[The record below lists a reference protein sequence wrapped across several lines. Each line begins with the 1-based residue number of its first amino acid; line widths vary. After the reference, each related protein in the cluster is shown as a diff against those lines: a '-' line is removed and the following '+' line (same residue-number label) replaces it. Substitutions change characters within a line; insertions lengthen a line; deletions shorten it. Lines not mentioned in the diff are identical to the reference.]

1 MEIVTLVKMNNL
13 PEPNSVNPDN
23 GNSLPNSVNP
33 DDDDPGNG
41 STRNRKFENKDSK
54 GSRNEGSPKG
64 KLLLSSKE
72 LLLKEFKRENFK

>member
-1 MEIVTLVKMNNL
+1 VEIVTSVKMNNL
-13 PEPNSVNPDN
+13 PEPNSVNPYN

-33 DDDDPGNG
+33 DDDSGNG
-41 STRNRKFENKDSK
+41 STRNRKSENKDSK
-54 GSRNEGSPKG
+54 GSGDEGSPKG